1 MATISYVKGHNLR
14 VYAGTVAVGNATSCT
29 LKITVDTKEISDKDV
44 DPGAVTPSAV
54 AIILGKTRAN
64 MTVSGFVVESN
75 DGTIVKAGGYRTHL
89 NNILAGSKLTWKFT
103 TDVTGDTV
111 VSMDGYISD
120 FGANAEDGSEG
131 TYNIDVKSTGPIT
144 SSIKGA

>member
-1 MATISYVKGHNLR
+1 MATIKYVKGHNLR

-29 LKITVDTKEISDKDV
+29 LKITVDTKEISDKDT
-44 DPGAVTPSAV
+44 DPGAIAPSAV
-54 AIILGKTRAN
+54 EIILGKTRAN

-75 DGTIVKAGGYRTHL
+75 DGTVVKAGGYRTHL
-89 NNILAGSKLTWKFT
+89 INTLAGTKLTWKYT

-111 VSMDGYISD
+111 VTMDGYISD
-120 FGANAEDGSEG
+120 FGSNAEDGSEG

>member
-1 MATISYVKGHNLR
+1 MSTVKYVKGHNLR

-29 LKITVDTKEISDKDV
+29 LKITVDTKEISDKDT
-44 DPGAVTPSAV
+44 DPGAIAPSAV
-54 AIILGKTRAN
+54 EIILGKTRAN

-75 DGTIVKAGGYRTHL
+75 DGTTPKTGGYKTHL
-89 NNILAGSKLTWKFT
+89 TNTLAGTKLTWKFT

-111 VSMDGYISD
+111 VTMEGYISD
-120 FGANAEDGSEG
+120 FGSNAEDGSEA

-144 SSIKGA
+144 ASTKA